1 MMLKMNLQLFGGNGN
16 SSTGKYKSSGGS
28 KSLTQDEKDAIE
40 YYVSGDGMYIN
51 NFLRG
56 RHGYTEADMYSNDKE
71 LVKDLDNATNRT
83 LGTETTLYRS
93 VDATAVF
100 GNITNIQYEN
110 LVDNIVYGDKQA
122 YKLNSIKGL
131 TDNAIGKTITDKG
144 FMSTS
149 KDYNVASEWGGFSG
163 SDKPIVLELKTK
175 KSTKGVDVSY
185 TDKNASTPQKEVL
198 LARNQKYKIL
208 GITAKDG
215 NIYVKAQLQ

>member
-16 SSTGKYKSSGGS
+16 SSTGKRSSGGS
-28 KSLTQDEKDAIE
+28 GSPLTQSDKDAIE

-56 RHGYTEADMYSNDKE
+56 RNGYTEADMYSNDKE

-83 LGTETTLYRS
+83 LGNETTLYRS

-100 GNITNIQYEN
+100 GNMSDIQYEN
-110 LVDNIVYGDKQA
+110 LVANIVYGDDSKFIQ
-122 YKLNSIKGL
+122 NSIRGL
-131 TDNAIGKTITDKG
+131 TNNAIGKTITDKG

-208 GITAKDG
+208 GISARDG
-215 NIYVKAQLQ
+215 NIYVKAELQ

>member
-1 MMLKMNLQLFGGNGN
+1 MMLKMQLQLFGGNGD
-16 SSTGKYKSSGGS
+16 SSSGKRSSGS
-28 KSLTQDEKDAIE
+28 VEKSLSRDDKDAIE

-56 RHGYTEADMYSNDKE
+56 RNGYTEADMYDNDKA
-71 LVKDLDNATNRT
+71 LLKDLDSTTNRT
-83 LGTETTLYRS
+83 LGAETTLYRS

-100 GNITNIQYEN
+100 GNMSDSQYEN
-110 LVDNIVYGDKQA
+110 LVANIVYGDNQK
-122 YKLNSIKGL
+122 YILNSIKGL

-215 NIYVKAQLQ
+215 NIYVKAELQ